1 MYAKILVP
9 IDGSENSMRALE
21 HGLNLSSGLKSKL
34 TVLYVMQIPPFV
46 YVQSQQVVNSV
57 MESLEKEAKSVLESG
72 KTQSKKHGV
81 EPEAVF

>member
-9 IDGSENSMRALE
+9 IDGSENSMRSLE

-57 MESLEKEAKSVLESG
+57 MESLEKEAKSVL
-72 KTQSKKHGV
+72 
-81 EPEAVF
+81 

>member
-34 TVLYVMQIPPFV
+34 TVFIRNADPTFCLRSITT
-46 YVQSQQVVNSV
+46 SC
-57 MESLEKEAKSVLESG
+57 
-72 KTQSKKHGV
+72 
-81 EPEAVF
+81 